1 MDQAACQRHQ
11 DDLKDGD
18 KRGLYFDQEEG
29 QRFVAFFERFLHH
42 SKGQWAG
49 QPFTLLPWQQFMIS
63 SLFGWKRA
71 DGTRRFRT
79 LFCAVG
85 RRMARALCALAWDW
99 LCWTLIRSQGLRC
112 IGQLS
117 RGTRPGSAMWRLRGW

>member
-1 MDQAACQRHQ
+1 MPASQEYITQVLDGTITANQWIKAACQRHQ
-11 DDLKDGD
+11 DDLESGEQ
-18 KRGLYFDQEEG
+18 RGLYFDQEEG
-29 QRFVAFFERFLHH
+29 QRFVSFFQRFLHH

-63 SLFGWKRA
+63 SLFGWKRS

-85 RRMARALCALAWDW
+85 RKNGKSATCSGLGLAMLDFD
-99 LCWTLIRSQGLRC
+99 QEPAAEG
-112 IGQLS
+112 
-117 RGTRPGSAMWRLRGW
+117 